1 MTQLAAGA
9 DRTLALSDAIPD
21 DHVVAYYV
29 DDRKLRISVPRVDD
43 RLLRIRRPVH
53 LRRSGV
59 PAVRGLLAGMTI
71 VCQCHGSRFDITTR
85 AVISG
90 PAIAPLNVYEV
101 HDLEGSI
108 HIRA

>member
-1 MTQLAAGA
+1 
-9 DRTLALSDAIPD
+9 
-21 DHVVAYYV
+21 
-29 DDRKLRISVPRVDD
+29 
-43 RLLRIRRPVH
+43 
-53 LRRSGV
+53 
-59 PAVRGLLAGMTI
+59 MTI